1 MPETAAG
8 GGFPFESSLI
18 YYNGT
23 IKNLGSIII
32 GHTRKKI
39 KTRTVM
45 RGNSVMADNQ
55 LCRDFRHYIYPDPLE
70 AVWPVSVNIIRR
82 RE

>member
-23 IKNLGSIII
+23 IKKI
-32 GHTRKKI
+32 GKYYHRAHLKE
-39 KTRTVM
+39 
-45 RGNSVMADNQ
+45 DQNQ
-55 LCRDFRHYIYPDPLE
+55 NGDEGQFRDGRQ
-70 AVWPVSVNIIRR
+70 PVVP
-82 RE
+82 

>member
-23 IKNLGSIII
+23 IKKFGKYYYRAHL
-32 GHTRKKI
+32 KE
-39 KTRTVM
+39 
-45 RGNSVMADNQ
+45 DQNQ
-55 LCRDFRHYIYPDPLE
+55 NGDEGQFRDGRQ
-70 AVWPVSVNIIRR
+70 PVVP
-82 RE
+82 